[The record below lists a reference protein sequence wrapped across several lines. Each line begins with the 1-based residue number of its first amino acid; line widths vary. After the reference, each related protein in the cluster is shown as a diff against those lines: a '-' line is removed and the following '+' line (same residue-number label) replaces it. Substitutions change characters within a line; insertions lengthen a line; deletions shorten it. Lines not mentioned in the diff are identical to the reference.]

1 MKKNHIT
8 RSLTRSLLFLL
19 LIFILFSCASTYDQR
34 GKISST
40 SASTLH
46 GMVYCGNGQAVGNAE
61 IRIDQ
66 QGKIRTVYSDTLG
79 RFLLPDV
86 RPGIFNV
93 FVSKTG
99 YLDIEKTDL
108 LHDRSRI
115 LYINMKSWQNM
126 ISLVYSHL
134 KQGNF
139 EAADEILPLVK
150 SSAPEEWLPIYVDI
164 ISRLLRN
171 DIVSAEKLMTDLHEG
186 TQEKELRKYIDQQ
199 HQRQKA
205 SQYE

>member
-1 MKKNHIT
+1 
-8 RSLTRSLLFLL
+8 
-19 LIFILFSCASTYDQR
+19 
-34 GKISST
+34 
-40 SASTLH
+40 
-46 GMVYCGNGQAVGNAE
+46 MVYCGNGQAVGNAE